1 MKLRC
6 CVLLIPAIAAVLTVP
21 RTGRSEPLPDQIIRE
36 AMAAWQIPGLAVA
49 VVRGSTT
56 VAMRGYGQRDVERDL
71 PVTPRTLFATG
82 SITKSFTALGLAMLA
97 ADGRLEWDTPVATLV
112 PGFRVH
118 RTPLSGAV
126 TLRHMLTHRTGMPRH
141 DALWYL
147 GAFNREELISRL
159 RHLRP
164 AAPLGAVFAYNNV
177 MFAAAGHIAGHLAGR
192 RWETLTRQ
200 RILAPLG
207 MDRAKLS
214 LAAFIA
220 APDRAA
226 AYFPGDEGRVRIEA
240 RNTDPIGPA
249 AAVYADITDM
259 ARYVRFHLADGA
271 PAGRRLVDAAAVRM
285 MHTPQTTIAEVSSFP
300 EIGVTQ
306 YGLGFYVTTYRSR
319 RLVYHPGVID
329 GYAGVI
335 SFMPDEGLG
344 MIVMS
349 NLSGRNPV
357 PRIVTYTVYDRLLG
371 LPPLPW
377 AERFKARDAAIRRER
392 TAVRPIV
399 SAGPP
404 PRPIAAYAGI
414 FDNPA
419 YGRMEIRADGKG
431 LVGMLHHL
439 RFALVHGKDDSWLV
453 PETAWPLRK
462 GLKMTFHFDGG
473 SKAVRLTTPL
483 ADGPTYR
490 LQAGDITFT
499 RGPVNASPR
508 RADGNP
514 TTLEHYPAK

>member
-1 MKLRC
+1 MKLRRC
-6 CVLLIPAIAAVLTVP
+6 LLLIPAIAAVLMVP
-21 RTGRSEPLPDQIIRE
+21 RTGRSDPLPDQMIRN
-36 AMAAWQIPGLAVA
+36 AMAAWQVPGLAVA
-49 VVRGSTT
+49 VMRGGAN
-56 VAMRGYGQRDVERDL
+56 VVVRGYGQRDVERNL

-82 SITKSFTALGLAMLA
+82 SITKSFTALGLATLA
-97 ADGRLEWDTPVATLV
+97 EDGRLEWDTPVATLV

-118 RTPLSGAV
+118 RTPPSSAV

-147 GAFNREELISRL
+147 GVFSREALMSRL

-164 AAPLGAVFAYNNV
+164 AAPLGTVFAYNNV
-177 MFAAAGHIAGHLAGR
+177 MFAAAGHIAGRLAGR

-207 MDRAKLS
+207 MERAKLS
-214 LAAFIA
+214 LAAFLA

-226 AYFPGDEGRVRIEA
+226 AYFPGKHGRVRIEV

-249 AAVYADITDM
+249 AALYADITDM

-271 PAGRRLVDAAAVRM
+271 PDGRRLVDAATVRM
-285 MHTPQTTIAEVSSFP
+285 MRTPQTATAEATAFP

-329 GYAGVI
+329 GYAGMI

-357 PRIVTYTVYDRLLG
+357 PRVVTYTVYDRLLG
-371 LPPLPW
+371 LSPLPW
-377 AERFKARDAAIRRER
+377 MERFRARDTAVRRER
-392 TAVRPIV
+392 SADRPIV

-404 PRPIAAYAGI
+404 PKPITAYTGV

-419 YGRMEIRADGKG
+419 YGRMEIRTAGKG
-431 LVGMLHHL
+431 LEGALHHL
-439 RFALVHGKDDSWLV
+439 RFALVHDKDDGWLV
-453 PETAWPLRK
+453 PDTVWPLRK

-499 RGPVNASPR
+499 AAAR
-508 RADGNP
+508 
-514 TTLEHYPAK
+514 Y